1 MTNNQRKVAF
11 VKLLHHYIRHK
22 DAKLLCTFISDLQD
36 HKSLTKG
43 EATFLR
49 AMISAELDHTNK
61 LYLHNVIPKIKVRF
75 LFFFERW
82 ETDRELRIRW
92 IRSQVEK
99 FNV

>member
-11 VKLLHHYIRHK
+11 LKLLHHYTRHK
-22 DAKLLCTFISDLQD
+22 DAKYLCIFIADLQD
-36 HKSLTKG
+36 SKSLTKG
-43 EATFLR
+43 EAIFLR
-49 AMISAELDHTNK
+49 AMISAELNHGA
-61 LYLHNVIPKIKVRF
+61 YSFLHSVLPKIKVRF

-92 IRSQVEK
+92 IRSQIEK